1 MEKPTAKTCDA
12 CGKPTTSRLCSDCQT
27 RYARALH
34 TLARIQLP
42 ALTSIMLRQARIGEH
57 QHTPNRGTAPLPID
71 INAAMLIQQAEQTLA
86 SIAGQLDP
94 RYARLGWHHT
104 WQAITINRRKAVN
117 LPTAG
122 DDLNQLTRITDII
135 ETALTPEDDRII
147 IGDCPECGTQLTTAP
162 AAETVTCPACHT
174 TSQTHDII
182 NTRNNRLNGITITGT
197 PSHIT
202 QKLKHAYGIT
212 VKRNTLS
219 QWIRRGTIHAQH
231 AGLGTYTLDLGELCR
246 HITHAD

>member
-1 MEKPTAKTCDA
+1 MATPTAKTCDA
-12 CGKPTTSRLCSDCQT
+12 CGKPATNRLCSDCQT

-57 QHTPNRGTAPLPID
+57 QHTPTRGDAPLPID

-104 WQAITINRRKAVN
+104 WQAITIHRRQALN

-122 DDLNQLTRITDII
+122 DDLHQLTRITDII

-147 IGDCPECGTQLTTAP
+147 IGDCPECGTQLTSAP
-162 AAETVTCPACHT
+162 NTNTITCPACHT

-231 AGLGTYTLDLGELCR
+231 AGLGTYTIDLGELCR
-246 HITHAD
+246 HITHDA